1 MDASDRRSEMDD
13 YRSGAVPGRIR
24 TRQSLMSNLA
34 LPLSAYELPCASA
47 EVAHLF
53 DQRSFA

>member
-1 MDASDRRSEMDD
+1 MDD

-34 LPLSAYELPCASA
+34 IPLSAYELSFASA